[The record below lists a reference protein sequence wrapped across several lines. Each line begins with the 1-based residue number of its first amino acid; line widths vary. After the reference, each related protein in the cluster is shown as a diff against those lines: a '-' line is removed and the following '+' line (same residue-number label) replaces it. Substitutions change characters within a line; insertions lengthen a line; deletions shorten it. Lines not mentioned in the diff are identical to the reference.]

1 MARQWSSTAPC
12 PRRRG
17 DPCARIADQPADLPS
32 EPTAAPASRKLT
44 YLENVERDAIAAL
57 LAAHRGNKR
66 RVADVLGISRST
78 LYRKMATLDLD

>member
-1 MARQWSSTAPC
+1 M
-12 PRRRG
+12 
-17 DPCARIADQPADLPS
+17 
-32 EPTAAPASRKLT
+32 
-44 YLENVERDAIAAL
+44 ENVERDAIAAL